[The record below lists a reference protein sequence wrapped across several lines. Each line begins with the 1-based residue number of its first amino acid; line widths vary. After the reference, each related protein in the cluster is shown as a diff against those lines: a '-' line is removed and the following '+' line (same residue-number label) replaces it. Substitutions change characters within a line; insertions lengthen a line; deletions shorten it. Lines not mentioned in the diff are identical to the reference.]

1 MTTNLEL
8 VSVQLDEERKT
19 RLLKSQDIDV
29 EKYLK
34 NTDVGQKVR
43 IVSDWLDE
51 ITDNYINPP
60 VNDNAKMP
68 WTKTQD
74 DFSFR
79 LGEVTL
85 YAGGNGGGKSLITG
99 QIALHL
105 IKQKRKCVIASF
117 EMKPTSIIHRMLR
130 QFAGEFIDDPLTND
144 REKYIKGL
152 TQRFNQF
159 AGEHL
164 YIYDQQGSTTPNQ
177 TIAMARYCAVELGIE
192 HIFIDSLMKVC
203 NAEDNFNEQKYF
215 VDELTALARDH
226 NVHIHL
232 IHHIRK
238 LQSEEVQ
245 PGKYDIK
252 GTGAIT
258 DQVDN
263 VFLMWRN
270 KQKENRKRNGEKYE
284 EDLPDAYLMCEK
296 QRNGEA
302 QEMYGLYYHQ
312 SSQQFIETWGG
323 ATMDF
328 DNKGKFRG

>member
-34 NTDVGQKVR
+34 NNDVGQKVR

-51 ITDNYINPP
+51 ITENYINPP

-74 DFSFR
+74 DFNFR

-117 EMKPTSIIHRMLR
+117 EMKPTSTIHRMLR

-328 DNKGKFRG
+328 DNNGRFRG

>member
-1 MTTNLEL
+1 MKTNLE
-8 VSVQLDEERKT
+8 SVAIQLDVERKA
-19 RLLKSQDIDV
+19 RLVKSQDIDV

-34 NTDVGQKVR
+34 NNDVGQKVR

-51 ITDNYINPP
+51 ITENYINPP

-74 DFSFR
+74 DFNFR

-117 EMKPTSIIHRMLR
+117 EMKPTSTIHRMLR

-164 YIYDQQGSTTPNQ
+164 YIYDQQGSTTPQQ
-177 TIAMARYCAVELGIE
+177 TIAMARYCALELGIE

-302 QEMYGLYYHQ
+302 QEMYSLYYHQ
-312 SSQQFIETWGG
+312 GSQQFIETWGG

-328 DNKGKFRG
+328 DNKGRFRG

>member
-34 NTDVGQKVR
+34 NNDVGQKVR

-51 ITDNYINPP
+51 ITENYINPP

-117 EMKPTSIIHRMLR
+117 EMKPTSTIHRMLR

-164 YIYDQQGSTTPNQ
+164 YIYDQQGSTTPQQ

-226 NVHIHL
+226 NVHVHL

-238 LQSEEVQ
+238 LQSEEIQ
-245 PGKYDIK
+245 PGKNDIK

-312 SSQQFIETWGG
+312 GSQQFIETWGG

>member
-8 VSVQLDEERKT
+8 VAVQLDDERKA
-19 RLLKSQDIDV
+19 RLVKSQDIDV

-34 NTDVGQKVR
+34 NNDVGQKVR
-43 IVSDWLDE
+43 IVSDWLSE
-51 ITDNYINPP
+51 IEESYINPP
-60 VNDNAKMP
+60 VSDNATMP
-68 WTKTQD
+68 FTKTHG
-74 DFSFR
+74 DFAFR

-105 IKQKRKCVIASF
+105 IKQKRKCVVASF
-117 EMKPTSIIHRMLR
+117 EMKPTSTIRRMLR
-130 QFAGEFIDDPLTND
+130 QFSGEFIDDPLTND
-144 REKYIKGL
+144 KEKYIKGL
-152 TQRFNQF
+152 TKRFNQF

-164 YIYDQQGSTTPNQ
+164 YIYDQQGSTTPQQ
-177 TIAMARYCAVELGIE
+177 TIAMARYCAVELRVE

-226 NVHIHL
+226 NVHVHL

-245 PGKYDIK
+245 PNKNDIK

-263 VFLMWRN
+263 VFIMWRN
-270 KQKENRKRNGEKYE
+270 KQKENRRRNGDKYE

-302 QEMYGLYYHQ
+302 QESYGLYYH
-312 SSQQFIETWGG
+312 SGSQQFIDTFGG

>member
-1 MTTNLEL
+1 MKTNLE
-8 VSVQLDEERKT
+8 SVAIQLDVERKA
-19 RLLKSQDIDV
+19 RLVKLQDIDV

-34 NTDVGQKVR
+34 NNDVGQKVR

-51 ITDNYINPP
+51 ITENYINPP

-117 EMKPTSIIHRMLR
+117 EMKPTSTIHRMLR

-164 YIYDQQGSTTPNQ
+164 YIYDQQGSTTPQQ

>member
-34 NTDVGQKVR
+34 NNDVGQKVR

-51 ITDNYINPP
+51 ITENYINPP

-74 DFSFR
+74 DFNFR

-105 IKQKRKCVIASF
+105 IKQKRRCVIASF
-117 EMKPTSIIHRMLR
+117 EMKPTSTIHRMLR

-192 HIFIDSLMKVC
+192 HIFIDSLIKVC

>member
-34 NTDVGQKVR
+34 NNDVGQKVR

-51 ITDNYINPP
+51 ITENYINPP

-117 EMKPTSIIHRMLR
+117 EMKPTSTIHRMLR

-152 TQRFNQF
+152 IQRFNQF

-226 NVHIHL
+226 NVHVHL

-238 LQSEEVQ
+238 LQSEEIQ
-245 PGKYDIK
+245 PGKNDIK

-312 SSQQFIETWGG
+312 GSQQFIETWGG

-328 DNKGKFRG
+328 DNKGRFRA

>member
-8 VSVQLDEERKT
+8 VAVQLDVERKA
-19 RLLKSQDIDV
+19 RLVKSQDIDV

-34 NTDVGQKVR
+34 NNDVGQKVR

-74 DFSFR
+74 DFNFR

-117 EMKPTSIIHRMLR
+117 EMKPTSTIHRMLR

-164 YIYDQQGSTTPNQ
+164 YIYDQQGSTTPQQ

-302 QEMYGLYYHQ
+302 QEMYSLYYHQ
-312 SSQQFIETWGG
+312 GSQQFIETWGG

-328 DNKGKFRG
+328 DNKGRFRG

>member
-34 NTDVGQKVR
+34 NNDVGQKVR

-51 ITDNYINPP
+51 ITENYINPP

-117 EMKPTSIIHRMLR
+117 EMKPTSTIHRMLR

-226 NVHIHL
+226 NVHVHL

-302 QEMYGLYYHQ
+302 QEMYSLYYHQ
-312 SSQQFIETWGG
+312 GSQQFIETLGG

-328 DNKGKFRG
+328 DNKGRFRA

>member
-34 NTDVGQKVR
+34 NNYVGQKVR

-117 EMKPTSIIHRMLR
+117 EMKPTSTIHRMLR

-226 NVHIHL
+226 NVHVHL

-312 SSQQFIETWGG
+312 GSQQFIETWGG

-328 DNKGKFRG
+328 DNKGRFRA

>member
-34 NTDVGQKVR
+34 NNDVGQKVR

-51 ITDNYINPP
+51 ITENYINPP

-117 EMKPTSIIHRMLR
+117 EMKPTSTIHRMLR
-130 QFAGEFIDDPLTND
+130 QFAGEFIDDPLTKD

-328 DNKGKFRG
+328 DNRGKFRG

>member
-8 VSVQLDEERKT
+8 VAVQLDDERKA
-19 RLLKSQDIDV
+19 RLVKSQDIDV

-34 NTDVGQKVR
+34 NNDVGQKVR
-43 IVSDWLDE
+43 IVSDWLSE
-51 ITDNYINPP
+51 IEESYINPP
-60 VNDNAKMP
+60 VSDNATMP
-68 WTKTQD
+68 FTKTHG
-74 DFSFR
+74 DFAFR

-105 IKQKRKCVIASF
+105 IKQKRKCVVASF
-117 EMKPTSIIHRMLR
+117 EMKPTSTIRRMLR
-130 QFAGEFIDDPLTND
+130 QFSGEFIDDPLTND
-144 REKYIKGL
+144 KEKYIKGL
-152 TQRFNQF
+152 TKRFNQF

-164 YIYDQQGSTTPNQ
+164 YIYDQQGSTTPQQ
-177 TIAMARYCAVELGIE
+177 TIAMARYCAVELGVE

-226 NVHIHL
+226 NVHVHL

-245 PGKYDIK
+245 PNKNDIK

-263 VFLMWRN
+263 VFIMWRN
-270 KQKENRKRNGEKYE
+270 KQKENRRRNGERYE

-302 QEMYGLYYHQ
+302 QESYGLYYH
-312 SSQQFIETWGG
+312 SGSQQFIDTFGG

-328 DNKGKFRG
+328 DNRGRFRE

>member
-1 MTTNLEL
+1 
-8 VSVQLDEERKT
+8 
-19 RLLKSQDIDV
+19 
-29 EKYLK
+29 
-34 NTDVGQKVR
+34 
-43 IVSDWLDE
+43 
-51 ITDNYINPP
+51 
-60 VNDNAKMP
+60 
-68 WTKTQD
+68 
-74 DFSFR
+74 
-79 LGEVTL
+79 
-85 YAGGNGGGKSLITG
+85 
-99 QIALHL
+99 
-105 IKQKRKCVIASF
+105 
-117 EMKPTSIIHRMLR
+117 MLR

-144 REKYIKGL
+144 KEKYIKGL

-159 AGEHL
+159 AGENL

-312 SSQQFIETWGG
+312 GSQQFIETWGG

>member
-34 NTDVGQKVR
+34 NNDVGQKVR

-74 DFSFR
+74 DFNFR

-117 EMKPTSIIHRMLR
+117 EMKPTSTIHRMLR

-226 NVHIHL
+226 NVHVHL

-312 SSQQFIETWGG
+312 SSQQFIEAWGG

>member
-1 MTTNLEL
+1 MKTNLE
-8 VSVQLDEERKT
+8 VVAVQLDVERKA
-19 RLLKSQDIDV
+19 RLVKSQDIDV

-34 NTDVGQKVR
+34 NNDVGQKVR

-51 ITDNYINPP
+51 ITENYINPP

-74 DFSFR
+74 DFNFR

-117 EMKPTSIIHRMLR
+117 EMKPTSTIHRMLR

-312 SSQQFIETWGG
+312 GSQQFIETWGG

-328 DNKGKFRG
+328 DNRGRFRE

>member
-1 MTTNLEL
+1 MKTNLE
-8 VSVQLDEERKT
+8 SVAIQLDVERKA
-19 RLLKSQDIDV
+19 RLVKSQDIDV

-34 NTDVGQKVR
+34 NNDVGQKVR

-51 ITDNYINPP
+51 ITENYINPP

-117 EMKPTSIIHRMLR
+117 EMKPTSTIHRMLR

-323 ATMDF
+323 PTMDF
-328 DNKGKFRG
+328 DNKGRFRG

>member
-238 LQSEEVQ
+238 LQSEEIQ
-245 PGKYDIK
+245 PGKNDIK

>member
-8 VSVQLDEERKT
+8 VAVQLDVERKA
-19 RLLKSQDIDV
+19 RLVKSQDIDV

-34 NTDVGQKVR
+34 NNDVGQKVR

-51 ITDNYINPP
+51 ITENYINPP

-74 DFSFR
+74 DFNFR

-117 EMKPTSIIHRMLR
+117 EMKPTSTIHRMLR

-144 REKYIKGL
+144 KEKYIKGL

-312 SSQQFIETWGG
+312 SSQQFIETCGG

-328 DNKGKFRG
+328 DNKGRFRA

>member
-8 VSVQLDEERKT
+8 VAVQLDVERKA
-19 RLLKSQDIDV
+19 RLVKSQDIDV

-34 NTDVGQKVR
+34 NNDVGQKVR

-51 ITDNYINPP
+51 ITENYINPP

-117 EMKPTSIIHRMLR
+117 EMKPTSTIHRMLR
-130 QFAGEFIDDPLTND
+130 QFAGEFINDPLTND

-238 LQSEEVQ
+238 LQSEEIQ

-328 DNKGKFRG
+328 DNKGRFRG

>member
-1 MTTNLEL
+1 MKTNLE
-8 VSVQLDEERKT
+8 VVAVQLDVERKA
-19 RLLKSQDIDV
+19 RLVKSQDIDV

-34 NTDVGQKVR
+34 NNDVGQKVR

-51 ITDNYINPP
+51 ITENYINPP
-60 VNDNAKMP
+60 INDNAKMP

-117 EMKPTSIIHRMLR
+117 EMKPTSTIHRMLR

-226 NVHIHL
+226 NVHVHL

-328 DNKGKFRG
+328 DNKGRFRA

>member
-8 VSVQLDEERKT
+8 VAVQLDVERKA
-19 RLLKSQDIDV
+19 RLVKSQDIDV

-34 NTDVGQKVR
+34 NNDVGQKVR

-51 ITDNYINPP
+51 ITENYINPP
-60 VNDNAKMP
+60 LNDNAKMP

-74 DFSFR
+74 DFNFR

-117 EMKPTSIIHRMLR
+117 EMKPTSTIHRMLR

-312 SSQQFIETWGG
+312 CSQQFIETWGG

-328 DNKGKFRG
+328 DNKGRFRG

>member
-8 VSVQLDEERKT
+8 VAVQLDVERKA
-19 RLLKSQDIDV
+19 RLVKSQDIDV

-34 NTDVGQKVR
+34 NNDVGQKVR

-51 ITDNYINPP
+51 ITENYINPP

-74 DFSFR
+74 DFNFR

-117 EMKPTSIIHRMLR
+117 EMKPTSTIHRMLR

-164 YIYDQQGSTTPNQ
+164 YIYDQQGSTTPQQ

>member
-8 VSVQLDEERKT
+8 VAVQLDVERKA
-19 RLLKSQDIDV
+19 RLVKSQDIDV

-34 NTDVGQKVR
+34 NNDVGQKVR

-74 DFSFR
+74 DFNFR

-117 EMKPTSIIHRMLR
+117 EMKPTSTIHRMLR

-203 NAEDNFNEQKYF
+203 NSEDNYNEQKYF

-238 LQSEEVQ
+238 LQSEEIQ
-245 PGKYDIK
+245 PGKNDIK

-270 KQKENRKRNGEKYE
+270 KQKENRKRNGEKYD

-323 ATMDF
+323 PTMDF

>member
-34 NTDVGQKVR
+34 NNDVGQKVR

-74 DFSFR
+74 DFNFR

-117 EMKPTSIIHRMLR
+117 EMKPTSTIHRMLR

-238 LQSEEVQ
+238 LQSEEIQ
-245 PGKYDIK
+245 PGKNDIK

-312 SSQQFIETWGG
+312 GSQQFIETWGG

-328 DNKGKFRG
+328 DNKGRFRG

>member
-8 VSVQLDEERKT
+8 VAVQLDVERKA
-19 RLLKSQDIDV
+19 RLVKSQDIDV

-34 NTDVGQKVR
+34 NNDVGQKVR

-51 ITDNYINPP
+51 ITENYINPP
-60 VNDNAKMP
+60 LNDNAKMP

-117 EMKPTSIIHRMLR
+117 EMKPTSTIHRMLR

>member
-34 NTDVGQKVR
+34 NNDVGQKVR

-51 ITDNYINPP
+51 ITENYINPP
-60 VNDNAKMP
+60 INDNAKMP

-74 DFSFR
+74 DFNFR

-117 EMKPTSIIHRMLR
+117 EMKPTSTIHRMLR

-177 TIAMARYCAVELGIE
+177 TIAMARYCAVELCIE

-252 GTGAIT
+252 GSGAIT

-284 EDLPDAYLMCEK
+284 DDLPDAYLMCEK

>member
-8 VSVQLDEERKT
+8 VAVQLDVERKA
-19 RLLKSQDIDV
+19 RLVKSQDIDV

-34 NTDVGQKVR
+34 NNDLGQKVR

-51 ITDNYINPP
+51 ITENYINPP

-74 DFSFR
+74 DFNFR

-117 EMKPTSIIHRMLR
+117 EMKPTSTIHRMLR

-323 ATMDF
+323 PTMDF

>member
-34 NTDVGQKVR
+34 NNDVGQKVR

-51 ITDNYINPP
+51 ITENYINPP
-60 VNDNAKMP
+60 INDNAKMP

-74 DFSFR
+74 DFNFR

-117 EMKPTSIIHRMLR
+117 EMKPTSTIHRMLR

-238 LQSEEVQ
+238 LQSEEIQ

-312 SSQQFIETWGG
+312 SSQQFIETLGG

-328 DNKGKFRG
+328 DNKGRFRG

>member
-1 MTTNLEL
+1 MKTNLE
-8 VSVQLDEERKT
+8 SVAIQLDVERKA
-19 RLLKSQDIDV
+19 RLVKSQDIDV

-34 NTDVGQKVR
+34 NNDVGQKVR

-51 ITDNYINPP
+51 ITENYINPP

-117 EMKPTSIIHRMLR
+117 EMKPTSTIHRMLR

-164 YIYDQQGSTTPNQ
+164 YIYDQQGSTTPQQ

-226 NVHIHL
+226 NVHVHL

-238 LQSEEVQ
+238 LQSEEIQ
-245 PGKYDIK
+245 PGKNDIK

-312 SSQQFIETWGG
+312 GSQQFIETWGG

>member
-34 NTDVGQKVR
+34 NNDVGQKVR

-60 VNDNAKMP
+60 INDNAKMP

-117 EMKPTSIIHRMLR
+117 EMKPTSTIHRMLR

-312 SSQQFIETWGG
+312 GSQQFIDTFGG

-328 DNKGKFRG
+328 DNRGRFRE

>member
-34 NTDVGQKVR
+34 NNDVGQKVR

-51 ITDNYINPP
+51 ITENYINPP

-117 EMKPTSIIHRMLR
+117 EMKPTSTIHRMLR

-226 NVHIHL
+226 NVHVHL

-238 LQSEEVQ
+238 LQSEEIQ
-245 PGKYDIK
+245 PGKNDIK

-312 SSQQFIETWGG
+312 GSQQFIETWGG

>member
-8 VSVQLDEERKT
+8 VAVQLDVERKA
-19 RLLKSQDIDV
+19 RLVKSQDIDV

-34 NTDVGQKVR
+34 NNDVGQKVR

-51 ITDNYINPP
+51 ITENYINPP

-74 DFSFR
+74 DFNFR

-117 EMKPTSIIHRMLR
+117 EMKPTSTIHRMLR

-159 AGEHL
+159 AGDHL
-164 YIYDQQGSTTPNQ
+164 YIYDQQGSTTPQQ

-312 SSQQFIETWGG
+312 GSQQFIETWGG

-328 DNKGKFRG
+328 DNRGKFRG

>member
-34 NTDVGQKVR
+34 NNDVGQKVR

-51 ITDNYINPP
+51 ITENYINPP

-117 EMKPTSIIHRMLR
+117 EM
-130 QFAGEFIDDPLTND
+130 
-144 REKYIKGL
+144 
-152 TQRFNQF
+152 
-159 AGEHL
+159 
-164 YIYDQQGSTTPNQ
+164 
-177 TIAMARYCAVELGIE
+177 
-192 HIFIDSLMKVC
+192 
-203 NAEDNFNEQKYF
+203 
-215 VDELTALARDH
+215 
-226 NVHIHL
+226 
-232 IHHIRK
+232 
-238 LQSEEVQ
+238 
-245 PGKYDIK
+245 
-252 GTGAIT
+252 
-258 DQVDN
+258 
-263 VFLMWRN
+263 
-270 KQKENRKRNGEKYE
+270 
-284 EDLPDAYLMCEK
+284 
-296 QRNGEA
+296 
-302 QEMYGLYYHQ
+302 
-312 SSQQFIETWGG
+312 
-323 ATMDF
+323 
-328 DNKGKFRG
+328 

>member
-8 VSVQLDEERKT
+8 VAVQLDDERKA
-19 RLLKSQDIDV
+19 RLVKSQDIDV

-34 NTDVGQKVR
+34 NNDVGQKVR
-43 IVSDWLDE
+43 IVSDWLSE
-51 ITDNYINPP
+51 IEESYINPP
-60 VNDNAKMP
+60 VSDNATMP
-68 WTKTQD
+68 FTKTHG
-74 DFSFR
+74 DFAFR

-105 IKQKRKCVIASF
+105 IKQKRKCVVASF
-117 EMKPTSIIHRMLR
+117 EMKPTSTIRRMLR
-130 QFAGEFIDDPLTND
+130 QFSGEFIDDPLTND
-144 REKYIKGL
+144 KEKYIKGL
-152 TQRFNQF
+152 TKRFNQF

-164 YIYDQQGSTTPNQ
+164 YIYDQQGSTTPQQ
-177 TIAMARYCAVELGIE
+177 TIAMARYCAVELGVE

-226 NVHIHL
+226 NVHVHL

-245 PGKYDIK
+245 PNKNDIK

-263 VFLMWRN
+263 VFIMWRN
-270 KQKENRKRNGEKYE
+270 KQKENRRRNGDKYE
-284 EDLPDAYLMCEK
+284 EDMPDAYLMCEK

-302 QEMYGLYYHQ
+302 QESYGLYYH
-312 SSQQFIETWGG
+312 SGSQQFIDTWGG

-328 DNKGKFRG
+328 DNRGRFRE

>member
-1 MTTNLEL
+1 MKTNLE
-8 VSVQLDEERKT
+8 SVAIQLDVERKA
-19 RLLKSQDIDV
+19 RLVKSQDIDV

-34 NTDVGQKVR
+34 NNDVGQKVR

-51 ITDNYINPP
+51 ITENYINPP

-117 EMKPTSIIHRMLR
+117 EMKPTSTIHRMLR

>member
-8 VSVQLDEERKT
+8 VAVQLDVERKA
-19 RLLKSQDIDV
+19 RLVKSQDIDV

-34 NTDVGQKVR
+34 NNDVGQKVR

-51 ITDNYINPP
+51 ITENYINPP

-74 DFSFR
+74 DFNFR

-117 EMKPTSIIHRMLR
+117 EMKPTSTIHRMLR

>member
-8 VSVQLDEERKT
+8 VAVQLDDERKA
-19 RLLKSQDIDV
+19 RLVKSQDIDV

-34 NTDVGQKVR
+34 NNDVGQKVR
-43 IVSDWLDE
+43 IVSDWLSE
-51 ITDNYINPP
+51 IEESYINPP
-60 VNDNAKMP
+60 VSDNATMP
-68 WTKTQD
+68 FTKTHG
-74 DFSFR
+74 DFAFR

-105 IKQKRKCVIASF
+105 IKQKRKCVVASF
-117 EMKPTSIIHRMLR
+117 EMKPTSTIRRMLR
-130 QFAGEFIDDPLTND
+130 QFSGEFIDDPLTND
-144 REKYIKGL
+144 KEKYIKGL
-152 TQRFNQF
+152 TKRFNQF

-164 YIYDQQGSTTPNQ
+164 YIYDQQGSTTPQQ
-177 TIAMARYCAVELGIE
+177 TIAMARYCAVELGVE

-215 VDELTALARDH
+215 IDELTALARDH
-226 NVHIHL
+226 NVHVHL

-245 PGKYDIK
+245 PNKNDIK

-263 VFLMWRN
+263 VFIMWRN
-270 KQKENRKRNGEKYE
+270 KQKENRRRNGDKYE
-284 EDLPDAYLMCEK
+284 EDMPDAYLMCEK

-302 QEMYGLYYHQ
+302 QESYGLYYH
-312 SSQQFIETWGG
+312 SGSQQFIDTWGG

-328 DNKGKFRG
+328 DNRGRFRE

>member
-34 NTDVGQKVR
+34 NNDVGQKVR

-117 EMKPTSIIHRMLR
+117 EMKPTSTIHRMLR

-144 REKYIKGL
+144 KEKYIKGL

-164 YIYDQQGSTTPNQ
+164 YIYDQQGSTTPQQ

-238 LQSEEVQ
+238 LQSEEIQ
-245 PGKYDIK
+245 PGKNDIK

-312 SSQQFIETWGG
+312 GSQQFIETWGG

-328 DNKGKFRG
+328 DNKGRFRA

>member
-34 NTDVGQKVR
+34 NNDVGQKVR

-51 ITDNYINPP
+51 ITENYINPP

-74 DFSFR
+74 DFNFR

-117 EMKPTSIIHRMLR
+117 EMKPTSTIHRMLR

-328 DNKGKFRG
+328 DNRGRFRE